1 MSSAGAECEH
11 LNHVSTQIPYA
22 IYVAVI
28 SFVCYI
34 IAGFVPNALIMLPL
48 SIAIMIGSLFVT
60 KAIAKNYYAK
70 KDALAPVAET
80 ATESAEEDKVEE

>member
-22 IYVAVI
+22 IYVAII

-34 IAGFVPNALIMLPL
+34 IAGFVPNALIALPV

-60 KAIAKNYYAK
+60 KYVANKYYAK
-70 KDALAPVAET
+70 KEL
-80 ATESAEEDKVEE
+80 SAQPQVEEQEEKENA